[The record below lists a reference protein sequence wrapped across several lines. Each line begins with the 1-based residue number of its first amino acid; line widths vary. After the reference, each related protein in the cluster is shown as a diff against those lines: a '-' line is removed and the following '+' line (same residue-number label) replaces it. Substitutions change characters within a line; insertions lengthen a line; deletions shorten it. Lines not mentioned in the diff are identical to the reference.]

1 MADNPAMVVISD
13 DPRVRKMFYTDPDT
27 DAYVTSYD
35 NITKGDNF
43 PYPKSTDDPQ
53 SNTIYLDYGIV
64 IENSAP
70 STYGFSIF
78 KELYKAITQMRNTQG
93 DKFNLNIL
101 SNLDIK
107 YPAFP
112 KSIIT
117 EADNKQ
123 FPGLYDAIE
132 YALEHNIAGYRINM
146 LPELDD
152 NEDPKTC
159 YLTNPI
165 KEDNTNTQDIP
176 TTPQDQNREQENI
189 GSNSSQDNENIEDN
203 EDENDDLLADIS
215 EGIDDSDSESQENN
229 IEDNQDENTQEDSQD
244 KVTDNPTKLSSNS
257 SSSIDS
263 EDQYNF
269 DIGSLEDSFNLDDI
283 GEDKEDVEGAQDSSI
298 KNSTEDIINSDESI
312 NSSIPQFTDH
322 KLNIEDKPEQ
332 FNIQSPKL
340 DLLHKVEESDSL
352 QEITVPK
359 EQHQINMI
367 SKDRQN
373 VINQYSNDNNISD
386 DSQYSMYDADSKYEK
401 KQAKEAMNITLHST
415 RKDNEARV
423 YVFASN
429 KGGVGKTFNTLA
441 VSRRYA
447 KLHPDQKIAIVDFD
461 IAVGQIA
468 AQLNIYTPTMEEY
481 FVDVYNHANVNIIDY
496 AVQHS
501 AYGDNAYFYL
511 APPETMRAKAT
522 PRKYY
527 SNLLADLITEFDA
540 VFIDTGF
547 DYNIYPIVMAMKLST
562 RIVLISTDSNKCIN
576 NIYKMSKALK
586 GEDNFNN
593 NFKQSLDNR
602 LSLVFTNIND
612 PDFAKTDIVK
622 HYFGDIPVLAK
633 FGTIRQIKQVENT
646 NDYSL
651 LDKSKKFNEALD
663 NIWQLPEDKENMSHT
678 QEDK

>member
-13 DPRVRKMFYTDPDT
+13 DPKVRKMFYTDPDT

-64 IENSAP
+64 MEDSAP

-117 EADNKQ
+117 DTDNQQ
-123 FPGLYDAIE
+123 FPGLYDAIDH
-132 YALEHNIAGYRINM
+132 ALNHNIAGYRINM
-146 LPELDD
+146 LPELED

-165 KEDNTNTQDIP
+165 KDNNTNTQDVSS
-176 TTPQDQNREQENI
+176 TSKTQENKQENI
-189 GSNSSQDNENIEDN
+189 DSNSSQDNENIEDN

-215 EGIDDSDSESQENN
+215 EGIDDSEPQQDNSEDGQDDNEEN
-229 IEDNQDENTQEDSQD
+229 SQD
-244 KVTDNPTKLSSNS
+244 KVTDEPAKISSNS
-257 SSSIDS
+257 SSPIDS

-283 GEDKEDVEGAQDSSI
+283 GEDGKDVEGTQDSSI
-298 KNSTEDIINSDESI
+298 KNSMEDIVDSDES
-312 NSSIPQFTDH
+312 NESSISQFIDH
-322 KLNIEDKPEQ
+322 KLNIEDKPAQ
-332 FNIQSPKL
+332 FSMQSSKL
-340 DLLHKVEESDSL
+340 GLLHKIEKPDSPK
-352 QEITVPK
+352 EITISK
-359 EQHQINMI
+359 EHNQVNMI

-373 VINQYSNDNNISD
+373 VINQYNNDNNISD
-386 DSQYSMYDADSKYEK
+386 DSQYSMYDANSKYEK
-401 KQAKEAMNITLHST
+401 KQAKEAMNITLHSN
-415 RKDNEARV
+415 RKNNEARV

-441 VSRRYA
+441 VARRYA
-447 KLHPDQKIAIVDFD
+447 KLHPNQKIAIVDFD

-481 FVDVYNHANVNIIDY
+481 FVDVYNHANINIMDY

-527 SNLLADLITEFDA
+527 SNLLVDLITEFDA

-576 NIYKMSKALK
+576 NVYKMSKALK

-593 NFKQSLDNR
+593 NFKQSLANR
-602 LSLVFTNIND
+602 LSLVFTSIND

-622 HYFGDIPVLAK
+622 HYFGGIPVLAK

-651 LDKSKKFNEALD
+651 LDKSNKFNEALD
-663 NIWQLPEDKENMSHT
+663 NIWELPEDKEN
-678 QEDK
+678 K